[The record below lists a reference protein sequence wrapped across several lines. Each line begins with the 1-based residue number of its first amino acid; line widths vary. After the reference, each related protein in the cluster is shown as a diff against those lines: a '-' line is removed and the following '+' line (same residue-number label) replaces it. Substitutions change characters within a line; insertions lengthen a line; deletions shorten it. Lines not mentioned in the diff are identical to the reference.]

1 MRRSG
6 VANLASAHL
15 HKSIQVT
22 EDNHF
27 KVSSN
32 TAELPKNVAATVL
45 LLMAKTYLLRLPAA
59 FGIATTPFDKNKY
72 SEEEEIAELAEKKRV
87 SRSEALIRW
96 RWKRNADGTIVRCYS
111 VD

>member
-1 MRRSG
+1 M
-6 VANLASAHL
+6 ASAHL

-45 LLMAKTYLLRLPAA
+45 LLMA
-59 FGIATTPFDKNKY
+59 
-72 SEEEEIAELAEKKRV
+72 
-87 SRSEALIRW
+87 
-96 RWKRNADGTIVRCYS
+96 
-111 VD
+111 